1 MDGNDKKPKKV
12 KTTLS
17 PQYSHVAARHF
28 PLRSSGSAR
37 KKKRRKVLCLL
48 RGSPD
53 MMISALAPRPRLAA
67 PAACAPSQRYR
78 TSSSKSF
85 GNTTTTAVPRRSLTK
100 LPTSSSSL
108 SAVVRAARTRAAH
121 LSTRTCTRVSAACN
135 ASTQGSASGLAP
147 PTPANAR
154 CLRAPNNYNND
165 SSRRSRIFLGSG
177 GGVCGG
183 GATTA
188 PRSIVPRAAS
198 SSGALP
204 PLNDDEPT
212 TNAAGATDDDA
223 TAADAASKAD
233 GTRDDTST
241 TSTTGA
247 HIAIELGAVVALFLL
262 IVYPVLTL
270 IAPALPQALLAAA
283 KTTLSSTATLAAAAA
298 IRVWTACYT
307 LAGFF
312 LFWLAGVALFLSK
325 VKVPPTPPPRHSSR
339 SADEAP
345 EVPPTTPLASAED
358 VAATATTPPKTLSAA
373 SSPAP
378 DPSSPPFAP
387 YYIPAEVARREAKDD
402 EDDAGCVDGDDDGW
416 QRREEVV
423 QSVAVDANTT
433 GGGDDDVP
441 SSSSSSSYMPMMAI
455 VIETPSGRQLALEV
469 KPSDTVAT
477 VKSMIYDD
485 YLAGIWYSAYTVPAH
500 VFLLQL

>member
-204 PLNDDEPT
+204 PLNNDEPT
-212 TNAAGATDDDA
+212 SDTTATATTAAAAADDA
-223 TAADAASKAD
+223 TAAAADATTAKAE
-233 GTRDDTST
+233 GARDNPDATLD
-241 TSTTGA
+241 
-247 HIAIELGAVVALFLL
+247 IAAIVVELGAVALVILS
-262 IVYPVLTL
+262 VYPVVMLF
-270 IAPALPQALLAAA
+270 APALPQTLLIIAKAALTSTGAYAATFAAA
-283 KTTLSSTATLAAAAA
+283 FAEPALTAGAYHLLITVRPLLKPHRSCFNTRTTSTA
-298 IRVWTACYT
+298 R
-307 LAGFF
+307 
-312 LFWLAGVALFLSK
+312 K
-325 VKVPPTPPPRHSSR
+325 
-339 SADEAP
+339 
-345 EVPPTTPLASAED
+345 
-358 VAATATTPPKTLSAA
+358 ATVLISAA
-373 SSPAP
+373 
-378 DPSSPPFAP
+378 
-387 YYIPAEVARREAKDD
+387 
-402 EDDAGCVDGDDDGW
+402 
-416 QRREEVV
+416 
-423 QSVAVDANTT
+423 
-433 GGGDDDVP
+433 
-441 SSSSSSSYMPMMAI
+441 
-455 VIETPSGRQLALEV
+455 
-469 KPSDTVAT
+469 
-477 VKSMIYDD
+477 
-485 YLAGIWYSAYTVPAH
+485 
-500 VFLLQL
+500 